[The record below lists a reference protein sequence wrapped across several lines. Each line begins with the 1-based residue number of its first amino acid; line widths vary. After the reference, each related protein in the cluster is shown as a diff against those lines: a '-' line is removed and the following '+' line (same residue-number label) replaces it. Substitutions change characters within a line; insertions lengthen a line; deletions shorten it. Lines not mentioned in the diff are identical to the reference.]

1 MTRGILIAGNES
13 LLCAA
18 IAAEASKRVEHFAQ
32 VLLPNR
38 LSEQARGLRSGA
50 PYIPQGSAAV
60 SAQGADPDSGP
71 AAIPLAWNPGSPISA
86 RTLVLSAEHHLEHI
100 DDAILV
106 CAPPSL
112 RRPAAE
118 LLPLDIEILVN
129 DHIKGWFF
137 LVRELAGLYRARRS
151 GTLALVV
158 PDIGSGRDDQADLLG
173 IPAAAAFRAFAQGLL
188 AAASAEPYL
197 TLGFSSQEA
206 GEDENFA
213 AYIFKLIDEANKRNS
228 GKWHKFGRL
237 GFFK

>member
-18 IAAEASKRVEHFAQ
+18 IAAEAAKRVEHFAQ

-38 LSEQARGLRSGA
+38 LSEQNRGSPRVAAGLGAGPLPGLGSGT
-50 PYIPQGSAAV
+50 GF
-60 SAQGADPDSGP
+60 GA

-118 LLPLDIEILVN
+118 LLPMDIEILVN

-137 LVRELAGLYRARRS
+137 LVRELAGIFRARRS
-151 GTLALVV
+151 GALALVI
-158 PDIGSGRDDQADLLG
+158 PEFGTGRDDQADLLG
-173 IPAAAAFRAFAQGLL
+173 IPAAAAFRAFTQGLL
-188 AAASAEPYL
+188 ASAAIEPYL
-197 TLGFSSQEA
+197 TLGFSSQEV
-206 GEDENFA
+206 GEDDAFA
-213 AYIFKLIDEANKRNS
+213 AYIFKLIDEANRRNS
-228 GKWHKFGRL
+228 GKWHKFGKL

>member
-18 IAAEASKRVEHFAQ
+18 IAAEAAKRVEHFAQ

-38 LSEQARGLRSGA
+38 LSEQRGG
-50 PYIPQGSAAV
+50 PQGAY
-60 SAQGADPDSGP
+60 AQGTPSNT
-71 AAIPLAWNPGSPISA
+71 AAIPLTWNPGSPISA
-86 RTLVLSAEHHLEHI
+86 RTLVLQAEHHLEHV

-112 RRPAAE
+112 RRPVAE
-118 LLPLDIEILVN
+118 LLPQDIEVLAN
-129 DHIKGWFF
+129 DHIKGWF
-137 LVRELAGLYRARRS
+137 LLARELAALYRTRRS

-173 IPAAAAFRAFAQGLL
+173 VPAAAAFRAFAQGLL
-188 AAASAEPYL
+188 SSAALEPYL

-206 GEDENFA
+206 GEDESFA
-213 AYIFKLIDEANKRNS
+213 AYIFKLIDEANRRNS
-228 GKWHKFGRL
+228 GKWHKFGKL

>member
-18 IAAEASKRVEHFAQ
+18 IAAEAAKRVERFAQ

-38 LSEQARGLRSGA
+38 LSEQNRGSPHAAPGAGPGTGFGSASGA
-50 PYIPQGSAAV
+50 IPMT
-60 SAQGADPDSGP
+60 
-71 AAIPLAWNPGSPISA
+71 WNPGSPISA

-100 DDAILV
+100 DDAILI

-137 LVRELAGLYRARRS
+137 LVRELAGIFRARRS
-151 GTLALVV
+151 GTLALVA
-158 PDIGSGRDDQADLLG
+158 PELGTSRDDQADLLG

-188 AAASAEPYL
+188 ASAPAEPYL
-197 TLGFSSQEA
+197 TLGFGSQEL
-206 GEDENFA
+206 GEDDAFA
-213 AYIFKLIDEANKRNS
+213 AYIFKLIDEGNKRNS
-228 GKWHKFGRL
+228 GKWHKFGKL

>member
-18 IAAEASKRVEHFAQ
+18 IAVEAAKRVEHFAQ

-38 LSEQARGLRSGA
+38 FSEQNRGGPRSTLLSGVG
-50 PYIPQGSAAV
+50 PLPGPGS
-60 SAQGADPDSGP
+60 

-86 RTLVLSAEHHLEHI
+86 RTLVLSAENHLEHI

-106 CAPPSL
+106 CTPPSL

-118 LLPLDIEILVN
+118 LLPQDIEVLVN

-137 LVRELAGLYRARRS
+137 LVRELAGIFQARRS
-151 GTLALVV
+151 GALALVV
-158 PDIGSGRDDQADLLG
+158 PELGTGRDDQADLLG
-173 IPAAAAFRAFAQGLL
+173 IPAAAAFRAFTQGLL
-188 AAASAEPYL
+188 AAAAAEPYL

-206 GEDENFA
+206 GEDAAFA
-213 AYIFKLIDEANKRNS
+213 AYIFKLIDEANRRNS
-228 GKWHKFGRL
+228 GKWHKFGKL
-237 GFFK
+237 MFFK

>member
-18 IAAEASKRVEHFAQ
+18 IAVEAAKRVERFAQ

-38 LSEQARGLRSGA
+38 LSDQGRHGA
-50 PYIPQGSAAV
+50 PAAQP
-60 SAQGADPDSGP
+60 S
-71 AAIPLAWNPGSPISA
+71 AIPLDWNPGSPISA
-86 RTLVLSAEHHLEHI
+86 RTLILSAEHHLEHV

-106 CAPPSL
+106 CSPPSL
-112 RRPAAE
+112 RRPVAE
-118 LLPLDIEILVN
+118 LLPQDIEVLVN

-137 LVRELAGLYRARRS
+137 LVRELAAIFRARRS
-151 GTLALVV
+151 GTLAMVV

-188 AAASAEPYL
+188 ASSSTEPYL
-197 TLGFSSQEA
+197 TLGFSAQEA
-206 GEDENFA
+206 GDDDNFA